1 MIKWSYN
8 EEITAEEFI
17 RRVQPIVCDPV
28 SVMMEVETSSALE
41 REDYYCDGDMWLSD
55 YSKLVSAFW
64 HLKNAVDNMDN
75 EEDTLEMLSK
85 MDKQNG

>member
-1 MIKWSYN
+1 MIKWSYD

-17 RRVQPIVCDPV
+17 RRIQPIVCDPV
-28 SVMMEVETSSALE
+28 STLME
-41 REDYYCDGDMWLSD
+41 CDGDMWLSD

>member
-1 MIKWSYN
+1 MIKWSYD

-17 RRVQPIVCDPV
+17 RRIQPIVCDPV
-28 SVMMEVETSSALE
+28 SVMME
-41 REDYYCDGDMWLSD
+41 CDGDMWLSD